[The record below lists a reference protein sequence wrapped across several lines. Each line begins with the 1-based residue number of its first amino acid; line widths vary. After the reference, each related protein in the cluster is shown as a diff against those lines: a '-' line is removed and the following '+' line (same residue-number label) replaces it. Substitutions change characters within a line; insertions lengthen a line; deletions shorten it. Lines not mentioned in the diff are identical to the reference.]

1 MEILYN
7 LSFISLLTLLGIFI
21 KSKSRFLNKFFIP
34 SSIIGGLIGLII
46 GPEILGR
53 YFNIIP
59 VEIYQSI
66 KSIPSILIIP
76 LTASIPIGLKLEK
89 SKKHNFSG
97 INMTLILF
105 LVTFLQLLIGFLVNY
120 FYTIFKPN
128 SIYESF
134 GSELNAGFAGG
145 HGIAGIIGL
154 ILKDLNLKY
163 WNLAQGVAASM
174 ATFGLVFGIIF
185 GIVLI
190 NIEKRKRRTYSFK
203 ELEIIKYNIS
213 NEKESP
219 TVSNKETNLKTNRL
233 IIYFSLVFFACGAAF
248 VLSNLFR
255 KYNIFILSNISSW
268 SLAMIIMFVIWKYVK
283 NYSVAE
289 GVNLELRNMVSG
301 LLIEYAVVSAVA
313 TLPLRA
319 VYAYITP
326 ILITATIGIFSTW
339 FFIDFLC
346 KKYFKDNFHFQR
358 CVTMFGT
365 STGIFITGLLLL
377 RICDPELKTPVLKD
391 YSLGFSVIAIL
402 GPIFNLVFY
411 TTKLRVQYSPI
422 APILLLSVMLV
433 IGFVILEYFNSK
445 KFKN

>member
-21 KSKSRFLNKFFIP
+21 KSKSKFLNKFFIP
-34 SSIIGGLIGLII
+34 SSIVGGLIGLII

-53 YFNIIP
+53 FFNIIP
-59 VEIYQSI
+59 VELYQSI

-76 LTASIPIGLKLEK
+76 LTASIPIGLKLKK
-89 SKKHNFSG
+89 SKKNNFSN

-105 LVTFLQLLIGFLVNY
+105 MVTFLQLLIGFIVNY
-120 FYTIFKPN
+120 FFTIFKPN

-145 HGIAGIIGL
+145 HGIAGIMGL
-154 ILKDLNLKY
+154 ILKDLHLKY

-174 ATFGLVFGIIF
+174 ATFGLVFGILF

-190 NIEKRKRRTYSFK
+190 NIEKRKRKTYSFN
-203 ELEIIKYNIS
+203 ELEIIKSNINIEKETPKIS
-213 NEKESP
+213 NKN
-219 TVSNKETNLKTNRL
+219 VNLKNNKL
-233 IIYFSLVFFACGAAF
+233 VIYFSLVFFACGAAF
-248 VLSNLFR
+248 VLSNIFK

-268 SLAMIIMFVIWKYVK
+268 SLAMIIMFIIWKYVK
-283 NYSVAE
+283 NYSIAD

-319 VYAYITP
+319 VYTYITP
-326 ILITATIGIFSTW
+326 ILVTATLGIFSTW
-339 FFIDFLC
+339 FFINFLC
-346 KKYFKDNFHFQR
+346 KKYFKDNFQFQR
-358 CVTMFGT
+358 SITMFGT

-377 RICDPELKTPVLKD
+377 RVSDPELKTPVLKD
-391 YSLGFSVIAIL
+391 YSLGFSIIAIL
-402 GPIFNLVFY
+402 GPIFNLIFY
-411 TTKLRVQYSPI
+411 TTKLRVEYSPI
-422 APILLLSVMLV
+422 APILLLLVML
-433 IGFVILEYFNSK
+433 ILGFIILEYCNSK